1 MKQFSVKHPVIFGI
15 ILIVA
20 TFAAAALITA
30 VLASAGLPSETATT
44 LSRIL
49 VGVILLFVF
58 RETFP
63 RGRAG
68 RGLLWG
74 LPALIF
80 VLWNIVYHLSA
91 GASFAGSGVLGSA
104 FVAALAPAIFEEV
117 LFRGILIGKLREN
130 GQSPLAALLISA
142 VIFGA
147 VHLTNGI
154 TGDMLNVLVQVGYAF
169 VVGLLFG
176 AVYLKTEDLFSV
188 MLFHF
193 LIDFSS
199 HLFVSEPTTSSAG
212 TIAVFALVLLC
223 AAVYSLVI
231 TLKQDPVLES
241 ENLE

>member
-1 MKQFSVKHPVIFGI
+1 MKQFSVKHPVLFGI

-20 TFAAAALITA
+20 AFAAAALITA

-80 VLWNIVYHLSA
+80 VLWNIVYHP
-91 GASFAGSGVLGSA
+91 
-104 FVAALAPAIFEEV
+104 LAPAIFEEV

-154 TGDMLNVLVQVGYAF
+154 SGDMLNVLVQVGYAF
-169 VVGLLFG
+169 VVGLVFG
-176 AVYLKTEDLFSV
+176 AVYLKTGDLFSV

-231 TLKQDPVLES
+231 TLKQQPVPES

>member
-15 ILIVA
+15 ILIIA
-20 TFAAAALITA
+20 AFAAAALITA
-30 VLASAGLPSETATT
+30 VFASAGLPSETATT

-130 GQSPLAALLISA
+130 GQ
-142 VIFGA
+142 
-147 VHLTNGI
+147 
-154 TGDMLNVLVQVGYAF
+154 
-169 VVGLLFG
+169 
-176 AVYLKTEDLFSV
+176 
-188 MLFHF
+188 
-193 LIDFSS
+193 
-199 HLFVSEPTTSSAG
+199 
-212 TIAVFALVLLC
+212 
-223 AAVYSLVI
+223 
-231 TLKQDPVLES
+231 
-241 ENLE
+241 

>member
-1 MKQFSVKHPVIFGI
+1 MKQFSVKHPVLFGI

-20 TFAAAALITA
+20 AFAAAALITA

-117 LFRGILIGKLREN
+117 LFRGILKTV
-130 GQSPLAALLISA
+130 LILVIA
-142 VIFGA
+142 VA
-147 VHLTNGI
+147 VL
-154 TGDMLNVLVQVGYAF
+154 F
-169 VVGLLFG
+169 VVYFWNLDQKLLG
-176 AVYLKTEDLFSV
+176 WAYKQVN
-188 MLFHF
+188 
-193 LIDFSS
+193 LIFDQKK
-199 HLFVSEPTTSSAG
+199 VDQ
-212 TIAVFALVLLC
+212 VF
-223 AAVYSLVI
+223 
-231 TLKQDPVLES
+231 
-241 ENLE
+241 

>member
-1 MKQFSVKHPVIFGI
+1 MKQFSVKHPVLFGI

-20 TFAAAALITA
+20 AFAAAALITA

-142 VIFGA
+142 AIFGA

-154 TGDMLNVLVQVGYAF
+154 SGDMLK
-169 VVGLLFG
+169 
-176 AVYLKTEDLFSV
+176 YLKTGDLFSV

-231 TLKQDPVLES
+231 TLKQQPVPES